1 MSQDSKVF
9 FRIFFGIG
17 LVLIFIF
24 VVVFYNQ
31 FIYSKDVIYIE
42 GVIVDIVWY
51 FSYFYRMGKDGL
63 WYFVVVFRLML
74 DYMLIFNLSI
84 GSDFYEDSEGDK
96 VNVYYFFGYFEKVEI
111 NNLWVNFLNG
121 GLSVLWVL
129 FLSLSVY

>member
-9 FRIFFGIG
+9 FCIFFGIG

-51 FSYFYRMGKDGL
+51 FSYFYCMGKDGL
-63 WYFVVVFRLML
+63 WYFVVVF
-74 DYMLIFNLSI
+74 
-84 GSDFYEDSEGDK
+84 
-96 VNVYYFFGYFEKVEI
+96 
-111 NNLWVNFLNG
+111 
-121 GLSVLWVL
+121 
-129 FLSLSVY
+129 